1 MKTVIVIPTHS
12 EKASTA
18 PIGRV
23 TSSRV
28 IPKSGRGS
36 PMLLRERF
44 FTPEIRSFLTVGGA
58 GFVVDV
64 AAFNLFRST
73 PPTAALHP
81 SIAKVLAVIVAMI
94 VTYAGNRMFTWRGKS
109 RHREIGLFALFNS
122 VGLGLAVVTLTI
134 SHDLLGLTSRL
145 SDNISANVVGL
156 ALGTAFRYWS
166 YKRFVFAVDA
176 VPEPELAPVPVHREQ
191 SSPSFSYGFPR

>member
-1 MKTVIVIPTHS
+1 
-12 EKASTA
+12 
-18 PIGRV
+18 
-23 TSSRV
+23 
-28 IPKSGRGS
+28 
-36 PMLLRERF
+36 MLLRERF
-44 FTPEIRSFLTVGGA
+44 FTPEIRTFLTVGGV
-58 GFVVDV
+58 GYVVDV
-64 AAFNLFRST
+64 AAFNVFRSS
-73 PPTAALHP
+73 PPTAELHP
-81 SIAKVLAVIVAMI
+81 SIAKILAVIVAMI
-94 VTYAGNRMFTWRGKS
+94 VTYAGNRMFTWRGESGQS
-109 RHREIGLFALFNS
+109 RHREIALFALFNS

-176 VPEPELAPVPVHREQ
+176 VPEPEPELAPVLVRRKS